1 MFTEAFPILTVRD
14 LPAALE
20 FYTGLLGFEESY
32 RFPDTGDAQFVTVR
46 LGTSELG
53 LGAGQAE
60 PAASFALC
68 VYTGDCDAAVAKL
81 RAAGTRVVEEPS
93 DQPWGERMARVTDP
107 AGNEVVIVARL

>member
-14 LPAALE
+14 LPAVLA
-20 FYTGLLGFEESY
+20 FYTGLLGFQETY
-32 RFPDTGDAQFVTVR
+32 RFPDEGAAQFVTVK
-46 LGTSELG
+46 LGRSELG

-60 PAASFALC
+60 PAASFSLC
-68 VYTGDCDAAVAKL
+68 VYADDCDVAVAKL
-81 RAAGTRVVEEPS
+81 RAAGTPVIEEPA